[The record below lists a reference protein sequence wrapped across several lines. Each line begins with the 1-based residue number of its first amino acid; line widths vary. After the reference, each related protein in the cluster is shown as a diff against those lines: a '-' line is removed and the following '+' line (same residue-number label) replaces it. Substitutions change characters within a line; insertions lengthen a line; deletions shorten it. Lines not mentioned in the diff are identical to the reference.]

1 MVVVLNHPTNSVP
14 LGDTV
19 TGSPKHHC
27 TITGDDDF
35 SRDLLRPRAGKDR
48 VKQRSGASSFLV
60 TPPCLPQ
67 IVHPGLSA
75 LKHIAY
81 R

>member
-19 TGSPKHHC
+19 TGSPKHYC
-27 TITGDDDF
+27 IITGDDDF
-35 SRDLLRPRAGKDR
+35 FRDLLRSRAGKDR
-48 VKQRSGASSFLV
+48 VETAKRASSFLV

-67 IVHPGLSA
+67 IVHPA
-75 LKHIAY
+75 LRPRKHIAY